1 MSENQNCGIR
11 DFSKYDE
18 MTTKELEEILRLD
31 AEMID
36 GQESD
41 TEILLYVM
49 EVLTQRRKKTGQTG
63 NTAQEAYETFT
74 QHYLPEIMNTDN
86 TDPVPTKR
94 NKPANRTHRWIRA
107 MAATAAV
114 LVILIAG
121 SVTAKAFGIDVW
133 KAVIQ
138 WTQETFHFGEWGN
151 SNSSNNL
158 PYASLQE
165 ALEKGKITTA
175 LAPAWFPDD
184 YELVDITV
192 EQTPFQKAYRA
203 QYIRGEQEL
212 IITVREYLNDEPLYV
227 EQSDGLIEEYEVGGI
242 TYYLFENNEQVQA
255 VWIVDSYECYI
266 AGALSIDEL
275 KMMISSIKKG

>member
-18 MTTKELEEILRLD
+18 MTTEELEEILRLD

-49 EVLTQRRKKTGQTG
+49 EVLTQRRKKIGQTG

-86 TDPVPTKR
+86 TDPVPAKR
-94 NKPANRTHRWIRA
+94 NKPANRMHRWIRA

-165 ALEKGKITTA
+165 ALEEGNTPTWLVPTCI
-175 LAPAWFPDD
+175 PDGFK
-184 YELVDITV
+184 LVDVMTNV
-192 EQTPFQKAYRA
+192 TPIQKIYRA
-203 QYIRGEQEL
+203 KYMKEEQYL
-212 IITVREYLNDEPLYV
+212 IITVQDYLDEVPYYV
-227 EQSDGLIEEYEVGGI
+227 EQGEDLVEEYEVAGI
-242 TYYLFENNEQVQA
+242 TYYLFENYENVRA
-255 VWIVDSYECYI
+255 VWLYGSYECDI
-266 AGALSIDEL
+266 SGEVTIDEI
-275 KMMISSIKKG
+275 KEMIDSIQKG